1 VVIVEVDDAFDGVD
15 LLRLMDA
22 LEGVEEEVVSLLFF
36 AEDEHDMFREAP
48 LLKVASTAPVSN
60 LSNAKSTLYPLP
72 RKAADI

>member
-1 VVIVEVDDAFDGVD
+1 
-15 LLRLMDA
+15 
-22 LEGVEEEVVSLLFF
+22 
-36 AEDEHDMFREAP
+36 MFREAP